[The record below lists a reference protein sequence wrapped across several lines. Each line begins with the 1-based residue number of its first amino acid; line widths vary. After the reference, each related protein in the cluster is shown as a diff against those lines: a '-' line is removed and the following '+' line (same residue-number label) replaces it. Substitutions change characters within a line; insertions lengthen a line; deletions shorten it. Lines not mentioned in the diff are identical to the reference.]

1 MEKGMPVEE
10 IEKTEIEAG
19 SYRKEK
25 LEHSTKDKIHL
36 VNVRYKELS
45 WVNHI
50 HIWSL
55 SITDKVP
62 SIDS

>member
-25 LEHSTKDKIHL
+25 LENIREKI
-36 VNVRYKELS
+36 RYIL
-45 WVNHI
+45 
-50 HIWSL
+50 L
-55 SITDKVP
+55 M
-62 SIDS
+62 